1 MPTQRHQPSRCS
13 RSTVQTTAVATT
25 RRVCAHGTRSISIGR
40 ASAGIVKFQV
50 PVALPVVAAPSESS
64 SPADASEATSSR
76 VSPQGRSD
84 PAALASILQQQSAM
98 LASQADVLA
107 QVQQEQGSHG
117 SVLSTMAT
125 QLSAVASTLAALEAR
140 VAALSPPVASA

>member
-1 MPTQRHQPSRCS
+1 
-13 RSTVQTTAVATT
+13 
-25 RRVCAHGTRSISIGR
+25 
-40 ASAGIVKFQV
+40 
-50 PVALPVVAAPSESS
+50 
-64 SPADASEATSSR
+64 
-76 VSPQGRSD
+76 
-84 PAALASILQQQSAM
+84 M